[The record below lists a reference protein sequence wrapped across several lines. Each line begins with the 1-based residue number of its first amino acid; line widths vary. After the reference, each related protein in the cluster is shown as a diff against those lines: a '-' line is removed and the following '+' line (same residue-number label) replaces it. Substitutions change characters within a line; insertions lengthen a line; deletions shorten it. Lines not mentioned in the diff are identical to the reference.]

1 MVFNMHNMVV
11 ANYLYKENSALF
23 SIIFLFVSIGFIIF
37 GSLGIKRYY
46 LQYKNT
52 ENKSKELKRWIFFG
66 IIISVTMAVLG
77 IIFTISGISLI

>member
-52 ENKSKELKRWIFFG
+52 ENKSKELKRWI
-66 IIISVTMAVLG
+66 ISVTMAVLG